1 MSEPGSVVW
10 RGVRGSAVAAGVG
23 VGVGV
28 AWWLDHHARSLAV
41 RTWSTPTGEST
52 CAGPLQVRVLG
63 AGSTVVLML
72 HGMIASG
79 NSFGAGFDP
88 LASRDSLLVPDLLGF
103 GGSLTVSGRVDVD
116 AHVTA
121 LDDALAQLRP
131 SARRFVVVGHSMGGV
146 LALHWAARRA
156 EQITAVVTFGA
167 PLYRTA
173 AEADNHVAAMGRMEA
188 FLAGDGAVP
197 RAVCAW
203 MCTHRRAASWV
214 ALAARPDLPVAVARA
229 AVKHSW
235 NTSRVLPRPDPQ
247 RRLAT
252 AAGPVGQVGPG
263 PGTRRARHRRSG
275 PSAGRRPQ
283 PRARRPP
290 PHGDRARAPERRPRP
305 AIDPP
310 RLVPRPRRDTAV
322 SEHAPAFQ
330 LPTVPP

>member
-1 MSEPGSVVW
+1 MAEPGPVVW
-10 RGVRGSAVAAGVG
+10 RGVRGSAVAAGAG

-41 RTWSTPTGEST
+41 RTWSPPTGEST

-88 LASRDSLLVPDLLGF
+88 LASRNSLLVPDLLGF
-103 GGSLTVSGRVDVD
+103 GGSLAGSGSGTVDVD

-235 NTSRVLPRPDPQ
+235 NTYAGSFHGLIRSGAWQPPLAKLAQARVPVV
-247 RRLAT
+247 LAT
-252 AAGPVGQVGPG
+252 GAADPVPVAGRNHELAALHPTV
-263 PGTRRARHRRSG
+263 TELVH
-275 PSAGRRPQ
+275 PSAG
-283 PRARRPP
+283 
-290 PHGDRARAPERRPRP
+290 HGLPLTHPGWCRD
-305 AIDPP
+305 
-310 RLVPRPRRDTAV
+310 LVATLR
-322 SEHAPAFQ
+322 
-330 LPTVPP
+330 